1 MVHPQASVDILL
13 ATYAG
18 NVSDVRANLPQI
30 MGECKKSLRDVRWR
44 VTLAYNGKPPS
55 SWNELKE
62 IAALWTNVRIT
73 HVNTP
78 GKGSAILNGLWENDA
93 DYVVYMDA
101 DLATEVGGVSSLI
114 HELKK
119 GSDLVSGSRYHP
131 QSKIVRDPI
140 RLLVS
145 KVYTGVVLRFFL
157 GATFSDP
164 QCGFKG
170 FNRARILPILGDV
183 RDSWFFF
190 ETELMFSAQIHG
202 LKISEVPV
210 IWYERG
216 NSSVKL
222 IPTMINFFQNIWRV
236 RTHPPTLGNK
246 NPVWHQ
252 LVEVI
257 RNASFSGA

>member
-1 MVHPQASVDILL
+1 MVHPPARVDILL

-18 NVSDVRANLPQI
+18 NVSDVQIHLPQI
-30 MGECKKSLRDVRWR
+30 MKECTQSLCDVRWR
-44 VTLAYNGKPPS
+44 VTLAYNGKKPS

-62 IAALWTNVRIT
+62 ITTSWKNVRIT
-73 HVNTP
+73 HVNNP
-78 GKGSAILNGLWENDA
+78 GKGSAILNGVWENNA

-119 GSDLVSGSRYHP
+119 GVDLVSGSRYHP
-131 QSKIVRDPI
+131 KSKIVRDPI

-157 GATFSDP
+157 GAAFSDP

-170 FNRARILPILGDV
+170 FNRARILSILGDV

-190 ETELMFSAQIHG
+190 ETELMFAAQIHG

-210 IWYERG
+210 VWYERG
-216 NSSVKL
+216 NSSVQL
-222 IPTMINFFQNIWRV
+222 LPTIIDFFQNIWRV
-236 RTHPPTLGNK
+236 RTNPPQRENK
-246 NPVWHQ
+246 KPVWEQ
-252 LVEVI
+252 RVNII
-257 RNASFSGA
+257 RNAPFSGA